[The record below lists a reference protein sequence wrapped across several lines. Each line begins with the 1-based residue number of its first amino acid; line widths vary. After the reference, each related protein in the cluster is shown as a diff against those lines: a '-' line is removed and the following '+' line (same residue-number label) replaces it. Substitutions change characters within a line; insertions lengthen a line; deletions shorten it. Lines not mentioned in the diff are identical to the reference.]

1 MIANDKKKWEN
12 EADRI
17 MKELWVSD
25 YIINELRDY
34 DWEIFKVDRR
44 FYEKEYTNWEFDWIV
59 DEKGQERIIDDISDL
74 LNEINDMSL
83 YDVLMYMDN
92 IAAKIIF
99 LKYYNFLTGE
109 IVIDIGILKEAVRR
123 MRKLRKR

>member
-92 IAAKIIF
+92 ITAKIIF
-99 LKYYNFLTGE
+99 LKYYDFLTGE
-109 IVIDIGILKEAVRR
+109 IVIDIGILKEAIRR